1 MRQSKR
7 RAEMNGTVMSPPA
20 AAPSGP
26 RRWLVVATLGLSQI
40 IGYGTLYYAFS
51 VLAPAMARDLDW
63 STEWV
68 FGALSLSLLA
78 GGLAAPWA
86 GRWVDR
92 FGAGRIMAAGS
103 LAAALALAGCA
114 LAPGRVSFVCGIV
127 AIEVASVF
135 VLYNSAFT
143 LLVQI
148 DHARAA
154 RNITYLTLVAGFAST
169 LLWPVTSALLRY
181 LTWREI
187 YLVFAATHLAVCLP
201 IHCWMSSLSGRQGTD
216 VPARAADA
224 PTASAAG
231 LLPPA
236 FRPRAFLL
244 MALGFSLVSF
254 VNGATLVHML
264 PVLGAMGLGAAAV
277 VVSTLFGPAQVLS
290 RLINMLFGAEL
301 PPTTLAILATV
312 FEPLAILIL
321 LLSAPSVPGAMAFS
335 IIFGLGS
342 GLGSIVQ
349 GTLPL
354 QLFGREGYGELVGRI
369 AAVRMI
375 VSAVAPFVF
384 AFVMASFDASWALV
398 LSSALGVGALASFL
412 WIARLASPGRDE
424 RS

>member
-1 MRQSKR
+1 MS
-7 RAEMNGTVMSPPA
+7 NGA
-20 AAPSGP
+20 ALHFSSGI
-26 RRWLVVATLGLSQI
+26 RRWLVVAGLGLTQI
-40 IGYGTLYYAFS
+40 VGYGTLYYAFS
-51 VLAPAMARDLDW
+51 VLAPAMASDLDW

-68 FGALSLSLLA
+68 FGALSASLLA
-78 GGLAAPWA
+78 GGLASPWA
-86 GRWVDR
+86 GKWADR
-92 FGAGRIMAAGS
+92 FGAGRVMAIGS

-114 LAPGRVSFVCGIV
+114 LAPGRITFVCGVI

-154 RNITYLTLVAGFAST
+154 RNITYLTLIAGFAST
-169 LLWPVTSALLRY
+169 LLWPITSALLQH
-181 LTWREI
+181 LSWREI
-187 YLVFAATHLAVCLP
+187 YLAFAATHLAACMP
-201 IHCWMSSLSGRQGTD
+201 IHFWLSSLSGRSAGPPAAAAGT
-216 VPARAADA
+216 AAAD
-224 PTASAAG
+224 AAG

-236 FRPRAFLL
+236 ARPRAFLL
-244 MALGFSLVSF
+244 VAVGFSLVSF

-264 PVLGAMGLGAAAV
+264 PVLGALGLGAAAV

-290 RLINMLFGAEL
+290 RLLNMVLGAEL
-301 PPTTLAILATV
+301 PPPALAIIAAVL
-312 FEPLAILIL
+312 EPLAIAIL

-335 IIFGLGS
+335 IVFGLGS
-342 GLGSIVQ
+342 GLGSIIQ

-354 QLFGREGYGELVGRI
+354 HLFGKDGYGELVGRI

-384 AFVMASFDASWALV
+384 AFVMSNADAT
-398 LSSALGVGALASFL
+398 SALGLTACLGIGALASFL
-412 WIARLASPGRDE
+412 WIARLASPSATA